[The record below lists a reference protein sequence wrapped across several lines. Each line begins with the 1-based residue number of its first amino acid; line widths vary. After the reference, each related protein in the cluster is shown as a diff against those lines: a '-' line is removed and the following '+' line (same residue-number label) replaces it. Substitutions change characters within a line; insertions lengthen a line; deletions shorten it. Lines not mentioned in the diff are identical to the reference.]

1 MHIDVKQ
8 EEEKREKK
16 KPAAAAAAV
25 SGELEV
31 KEMEY
36 SYLISRWVQRVEAEM
51 LNKGAMEHR

>member
-1 MHIDVKQ
+1 MLNRKKK
-8 EEEKREKK
+8 KREKK